1 MEMEMEMGS
10 RMEMEVRMGTRM
22 SLLVGV
28 KPVL

>member
-1 MEMEMEMGS
+1 MEMEMGS